1 MDLQQCWNG
10 FLQAEQLLKQ
20 GHWSQAH
27 YLLEDVLHFM
37 PQHIQSAAHDEQTKP
52 CQMACM
58 VTGLRDAAIAQAEI
72 FNKTGQYQRAF
83 DALNQAYA
91 LLQFLSIE
99 EIDLMRRLNPTLC
112 QISEHLLQHLNAFCY
127 AQRSAEWQLE
137 YQQVEKAH
145 FYFNQLR
152 SALSLSP
159 ASPVIN

>member
-1 MDLQQCWNG
+1 MELQQCWNS
-10 FLQAEQLLKQ
+10 FFQAEQLLKQ

-27 YLLEDVLHFM
+27 YLLEDVLHYM
-37 PQHIQSAAHDEQTKP
+37 PQHIHSAAHDEQTKP
-52 CQMACM
+52 CQMTCLI
-58 VTGLRDAAIAQAEI
+58 TGLRDAAIAQSEI
-72 FNKTGQYQRAF
+72 FNNIGQYQRAF

-99 EIDLMRRLNPTLC
+99 EIDLMRRLNTTLC
-112 QISEHLLQHLNAFCY
+112 QVSEYLLRHINAFCY

-152 SALSLSP
+152 SSMALP
-159 ASPVIN
+159 TASPVMN